1 METNGMQN
9 LRILEIKGL
18 DFRLFLLFTSA
29 QPSAPI
35 LTLPHARFRSLS
47 QWRKMPN
54 LPIILHAAFLLFFYS
69 ESVALCVLSGCFR
82 VRKVEFDLAFHAV
95 ICNFAEVKCYFTEV

>member
-54 LPIILHAAFLLFFYS
+54 LPIILHAAFLLFFAPNRLS
-69 ESVALCVLSGCFR
+69 SALCRAVF
-82 VRKVEFDLAFHAV
+82 AFEKWNLIWLFTQLFV
-95 ICNFAEVKCYFTEV
+95 ILQK